1 MIYAKLNTNNT
12 IEYAKNVYTTED
24 GELIFNFKANPEL
37 MNQYGFKELID
48 NPVIFDSN
56 YQTYTV
62 SYVEDADTITVQ
74 YDIIYLPI
82 ETLKE
87 VKLKELADYD
97 KSDNVN
103 SLKIND
109 GSVWFDKDTRS
120 ALSTS
125 IDSASLLDETS
136 ITYVIN
142 DIEFSIEIPKA
153 KQMLAIIQR
162 YADSCFLVTEA
173 HKRAIK
179 GLSEAEVIVNYDVS
193 IGYPTKLSL
202 TL

>member
-97 KSDNVN
+97 KSNNVN

-125 IDSASLLDETS
+125 IDSASLLGETS

-179 GLSEAEVIVNYDVS
+179 GLSEAEAIVNYDVT
-193 IGYPTKLSL
+193 IDYPTKLSL